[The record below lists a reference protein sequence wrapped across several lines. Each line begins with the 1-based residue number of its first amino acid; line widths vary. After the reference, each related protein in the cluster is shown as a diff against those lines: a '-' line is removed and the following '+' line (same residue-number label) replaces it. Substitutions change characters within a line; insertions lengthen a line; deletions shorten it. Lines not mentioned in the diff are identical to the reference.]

1 MAVNRLKSWV
11 KFGLGIWYYYYKDDT
26 NKKQRKLLT
35 EFVNQPDSSTS
46 VKTQYQSHPKT
57 KKKYNATKEGRRACP
72 SLRWPRPLPPPARHL
87 YCSTLPLSSKT
98 KREKK
103 NRWPPGWPRHMI
115 TPQKKKKKKAHR
127 MLCLVSSSGERK
139 TRLGSGYI
147 AQVEMAFPTADYHPN
162 ERLSEVKMR
171 GEKFAYFK
179 LFNCPAVL
187 AVQLFRIY

>member
-26 NKKQRKLLT
+26 NKKQWKLFT
-35 EFVNQPDSSTS
+35 EFVNQPDSSTL

-57 KKKYNATKEGRRACP
+57 RKKYNATKEGRRACP

-115 TPQKKKKKKAHR
+115 TPQKKRKEKSPPNA
-127 MLCLVSSSGERK
+127 MFGLVLWRAENSVRFWLYCTSWNGIPD
-139 TRLGSGYI
+139 G
-147 AQVEMAFPTADYHPN
+147 
-162 ERLSEVKMR
+162 RLSSEW
-171 GEKFAYFK
+171 A
-179 LFNCPAVL
+179 P
-187 AVQLFRIY
+187 